1 MLFGVG
7 KVANT
12 PRWSEGRG
20 GKPDHVKSSS
30 VLLSAH
36 KILFSN
42 KEHMLINHLLIP
54 TPPVE
59 ECRSPFLM
67 YLNVYISYELD
78 WEDPLEKG

>member
-7 KVANT
+7 RVANT

-20 GKPDHVKSSS
+20 GKPDHVKAS

-67 YLNVYISYELD
+67 YLSVYISYELD
-78 WEDPLEKG
+78 WEDPLENG